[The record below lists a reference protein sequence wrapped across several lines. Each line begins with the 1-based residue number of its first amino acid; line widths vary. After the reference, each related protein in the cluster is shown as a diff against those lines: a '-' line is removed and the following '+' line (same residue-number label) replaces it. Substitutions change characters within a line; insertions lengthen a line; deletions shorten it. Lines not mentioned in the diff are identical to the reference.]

1 MKALDGLTLFNLVMI
16 TLVELGA
23 VFWVGAQFWFV
34 FVLQPATEDHKEES
48 TINRRVQERFERH
61 FSLPVLLVLLFASIG
76 VLVGQALNINAAV
89 LSPAVVASLA
99 TNGRFGT
106 FWMMREIVIGVVLL
120 LSLYMLFVKQRPR
133 FVDKMLAWGN
143 LILGLALLIAIS
155 MSSQAAALSK
165 NIVIYAIPIDWLHL
179 LAAALWVGGLMT
191 IATTYLP
198 IIGRGSIAER
208 TRSLLTTLPY
218 YTPWVFGGVAL
229 LAVTGL
235 FSATFR
241 FGSMDQLITTAYGR
255 ALIVKTLL
263 VCALLLISAK
273 DFFLLR
279 PRLKKEYRKYTYA
292 AGRLASNQADQSKT
306 ESDHALKSIAQQVKL
321 REGRLSRDTRRLTQ
335 ILIWEPLLGVAV
347 LICVGLMNVF
357 AGTLT
362 PTAAQ
367 QQQTT
372 AKARPYS
379 TTVKTTDNR
388 FTIDFNVNPN
398 RFGTNV
404 FTASVVD
411 NKTGKPTTNVGI
423 SLFTTMLDMYMGT
436 DSFKL
441 LPDGKGHF
449 SASGDLSMGGNWQ
462 IRIQIRTPDGT
473 LHEATVNFY
482 VPY

>member
-1 MKALDGLTLFNLVMI
+1 VKALDGLTLFNLVMI

-23 VFWVGAQFWFV
+23 VFWVGAQLWFV

-263 VCALLLISAK
+263 VCALLLISAI

-404 FTASVVD
+404 FTASVID

-436 DSFKL
+436 DSVKL

-473 LHEATVNFY
+473 LHEASVKFY
-482 VPY
+482 VPF